1 MDRRRLMCIITSMCI
16 VIVIIV
22 VIVFL
27 TKTEIKGESQA
38 STYSNTTQTTCQTLG
53 CIKAAKELENFI
65 DPSVDPCDDFYSFAC
80 GKFLKDT
87 KIPDDKDEVT
97 VFTRIEELLQNQL
110 KLLIEE
116 PSSENEIKPFTLLK
130 DFYKVCMD
138 TSTNDADGIKT
149 LQEIIK
155 DLGGWPVVEGKAWK
169 EQQFDW
175 QWSVFKFR
183 KHGLGTD
190 NFISFNLYP
199 DFKNSSRRIINLDQ
213 VELEL
218 DRENWITGLN
228 DDVVKAYFNYM
239 VEVAVIFGAERKFA
253 EYELEVMIRFR
264 GELAKITLP
273 PEERR
278 NETALYNPMTIRE
291 LQEKYPSIKW
301 LEFVNNVLAFT
312 DRGMTI
318 NDSVVISV
326 PQYISELEKLLQK
339 TSKRVQANHAIFQA
353 VRSLQA
359 YLPEKIRK
367 LQDKFES
374 VLYGTTTRMVKWR
387 ECINTAK
394 NMLGQA
400 AGALYIRKYF
410 SEDARKSAVEMVTN
424 IRSTFVDILRMLT
437 WMDESTKSTAIDK
450 ALAINADIGYAVEL
464 LDDRKLE
471 EYYEPLL
478 NFHTTNYIYFI
489 GNITMFKTDKTVGLV
504 WKPLNKTDWVTRPS
518 PIVIN
523 AFYDSSENGIQFPAA
538 ILQGIFFDSDRI
550 HAMNYGSIG
559 QIIGHELTHGFDDEG
574 KQYDKNG
581 NLRNW
586 WDEETDK
593 AFTEKARCIINQYNN
608 ISVPEVQL
616 NLHGINT
623 QGENIAD
630 NGGLKE
636 AYLAYQSWAAVN
648 GPESQ
653 LPGLNYTSNQL
664 FWISVA
670 NTWCTCHR
678 KESLRQDIL
687 TDSHS
692 PPKYRVLV
700 PLRNSEYF
708 HKDFNC
714 KEGSNMNPKDKCS
727 VW

>member
-1 MDRRRLMCIITSMCI
+1 MERRRLMCIMTSVCI

-22 VIVFL
+22 LIVFL

-53 CIKAAKELENFI
+53 CIKAARELENFI

-87 KIPDDKDEVT
+87 KIPEDKDQVT

-116 PSSENEIKPFTLLK
+116 PPLEDEIKPFALLK
-130 DFYKVCMD
+130 DFYKVCMN
-138 TSTNDADGIKT
+138 TSAIDADGIKT
-149 LQEIIK
+149 VQEIIK

-218 DRENWITGLN
+218 DRENWITGLKDN
-228 DDVVKAYFNYM
+228 VVKAYFNYM

-264 GELAKITLP
+264 GELAKITIP

-291 LQEKYPSIKW
+291 LQEMYPSIKW
-301 LEFVNNVLAFT
+301 LEFINNVLAFT

-318 NDSVVISV
+318 SDSVVINV

-387 ECINTAK
+387 ECINNAK
-394 NMLGQA
+394 DMLGQA

-450 ALAINADIGYAVEL
+450 ALAVNADIGYAVEL

-523 AFYDSSENGIQFPAA
+523 AFYDPSENGIQFPAA

-586 WDEETDK
+586 WDKETDK
-593 AFTEKARCIINQYNN
+593 AFSEKARCIIDQYNN
-608 ISVPEVQL
+608 ITVPEVQL
-616 NLHGINT
+616 NLHGIHT

-653 LPGLNYTSNQL
+653 LPGHNYTANQL

>member
-1 MDRRRLMCIITSMCI
+1 MNVFVT
-16 VIVIIV
+16 
-22 VIVFL
+22 VFL
-27 TKTEIKGESQA
+27 CVGIFNLTTVGPNVHA
-38 STYSNTTQTTCQTLG
+38 SSIQSTTTQPECHTPG
-53 CIKAAKELENFI
+53 CLKAAREIQSFI

-80 GKFLKDT
+80 GKFLKET
-87 KIPDDKDEVT
+87 QIPSDKDQVT
-97 VFTRIEELLQNQL
+97 VFTHVEQSLQNQL

-116 PSSENEIKPFTLLK
+116 PQTKDEIKPFTLLK
-130 DFYKVCMD
+130 NFYTVCMN
-138 TSTNDADGIKT
+138 TSAIEADGINTVK
-149 LQEIIK
+149 EIIK

-169 EQQFDW
+169 EHEFDW

-190 NFISFNLYP
+190 NFISFNLFP
-199 DFKNSSRRIINLDQ
+199 DFKNSSRRMLNLDQ

-218 DRENWITGLN
+218 DRENWITGLS
-228 DDVVKAYFNYM
+228 DEVVKAYFNYM

-264 GELAKITLP
+264 GELANITLP

-291 LQEKYPSIKW
+291 LQERYPSIKW
-301 LEFVNNVLAFT
+301 VEFINNVMAFT

-318 NDSVVISV
+318 NDSVVINV
-326 PQYISELEKLLQK
+326 PEYISQLEKLLQK
-339 TSKRVQANHAIFQA
+339 TSRRVQANHAIFQA
-353 VRSLQA
+353 VRSLQS
-359 YLPEKIRK
+359 YLPERIRV
-367 LQDKFES
+367 LQDKFET
-374 VLYGTTTRMVKWR
+374 VLYGTTTRMAKWR
-387 ECINTAK
+387 QCINTAK
-394 NMLGQA
+394 DMLGHA
-400 AGALYIRKYF
+400 AGALYIRTYF
-410 SEDARKSAVEMVTN
+410 SEEARRSAIEMVTN
-424 IRSTFVDILRMLT
+424 IRSKFVDILRMLT
-437 WMDESTKSTAIDK
+437 WMDESTKATAIDK
-450 ALAINADIGYAVEL
+450 AMAIHAHIGYAVEL
-464 LDDRKLE
+464 LDDKKLE
-471 EYYEPLL
+471 EYYEPL
-478 NFHTTNYIYFI
+478 NDFYTTNYIHFI

-504 WKPLNKTDWVTRPS
+504 WTPINKTDWVTRPS

-523 AFYDSSENGIQFPAA
+523 AFYDPSENGIQFPAA

-581 NLRNW
+581 NLVNW
-586 WDEETDK
+586 WDEGTDE
-593 AFTEKARCIINQYNN
+593 AFSEKAKCIIDQYNN
-608 ISVPEVQL
+608 ITVPEVKL

-636 AYLAYQSWAAVN
+636 AYLAYQSWVEVH
-648 GPESQ
+648 GPEPQ
-653 LPGLNYTSNQL
+653 LPGLNYTANQL

-678 KESLRQDIL
+678 KESLRQDVL
-687 TDSHS
+687 TDNHS

-700 PLRNSEYF
+700 PLRNSDYF
-708 HKDFNC
+708 HKDFHC
-714 KEGSNMNPKDKCS
+714 KEGSNMNPKEKCS

>member
-1 MDRRRLMCIITSMCI
+1 MCI

-116 PSSENEIKPFTLLK
+116 PPSENEIKPFTLLK

-138 TSTNDADGIKT
+138 TSANDADGITT

-278 NETALYNPMTIRE
+278 NESALYNPMTIRE